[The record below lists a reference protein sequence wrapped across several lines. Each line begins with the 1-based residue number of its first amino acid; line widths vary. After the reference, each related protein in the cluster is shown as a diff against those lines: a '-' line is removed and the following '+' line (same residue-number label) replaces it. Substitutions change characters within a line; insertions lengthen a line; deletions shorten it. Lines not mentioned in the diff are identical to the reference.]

1 MQAQHRAMWQPSFV
15 VSLGA
20 LMFLAALVA
29 PSRIHVGWRTNDCD
43 CEQSWERGKKGVKAA
58 CLFLSLVRAGSHITC
73 LCTLLL
79 ATYRCVT
86 LNVGYYGCR
95 SLLLLG
101 GKNNILS
108 SGRQSTCF
116 LAYTLYM
123 VFIHPIIQAFF
134 YAVHVHTLFQ
144 CSRAARL
151 LLLRRILMFTT
162 HHFYSFIFSY
172 LYYNFTA

>member
-108 SGRQSTCF
+108 SGRQTIHLFFGIYPVYGIHSPNNTSFLLRCPCSYSLPMFTCCSSTSSSSYTDVHHSPF
-116 LAYTLYM
+116 L
-123 VFIHPIIQAFF
+123 FF
-134 YAVHVHTLFQ
+134 YFFLP
-144 CSRAARL
+144 L
-151 LLLRRILMFTT
+151 L
-162 HHFYSFIFSY
+162 
-172 LYYNFTA
+172 